1 MRRYELEQLHAAL
14 LETMTA
20 AQTAADYVKGSQV
33 YEARIK
39 DYVRD
44 VERWLIHSKNWLK

>member
-1 MRRYELEQLHAAL
+1 MRRYEREQLHAAL

-20 AQTAADYVKGSQV
+20 AQTAADYVKSAQAN
-33 YEARIK
+33 EPRIK